1 MDSQLSSIY
10 DHGTFGVSRRTFVK
24 LAAACGVTAMG
35 GMLAFPGQHADA
47 AFTEPED
54 PSWPELPAGKV
65 RFTVHSDTHFT
76 CCDVEKKLPF
86 AFETIYRAVPDCA
99 AHVFAGDS
107 VNTGTTAEF
116 DALLAGANAAIRK
129 PALFVMGNHE
139 FGVGGSPL
147 EGNAVTNFKYFLSH
161 LTCADAYQKPGGAFE
176 GKLNVHTEIGGYHVI
191 AASCGRGYWYGDTT
205 YDDDGTTPITILDWM
220 KREIAAAAA
229 DDPTGTKP
237 IFFMTHHP
245 FPDTVWYSPTSFNA
259 GWIGDYGPVDDRNSK
274 AFYNELKA
282 KYPQLVHFSGHTHI
296 PEEDPR
302 SIFQDVD
309 GFTLVQ
315 TATFGDNFWMRGGKD
330 ADGYDENGGTGG
342 HPSDGYDAG
351 QCLLVEVD
359 AANGHEVTIRRMDFR
374 QGAYLG
380 TPWTFKV
387 SDKSTWTYTHAAMEA
402 RSLPPI
408 LEEGAA
414 VRIPADSITQTG
426 ASFAIAADKIRP
438 DASGLSDDVVMSY
451 RIVVLDAQGAEVYN
465 ACYMSDYYNAPANQ
479 PAEFVRPLF
488 GAALAPESPYSLKA
502 YARNPWEKE
511 TLIGEVIFTTAG
523 GEAVP
528 ATPLLSVDFSQGS
541 AADLSE
547 TPHVL
552 TPFGSPAFE
561 TVEEFGRQVA
571 VFDGATAAFGYD
583 FAAEDFA
590 KLATSTTAELLVQFT
605 AKPSSGYTD
614 IFSCGQGGG
623 QWLEYYPTGKLHYYF
638 TDGSTNVSTP
648 VEPGVWTHIT
658 ATYDGASLKIYQ
670 DGVLAGETAA
680 AGAIAAPN
688 ASKARW
694 YIGADCGGEGEPQ
707 AFSAAK
713 VAFAKLT
720 HGTVA
725 TAEEVAANYRA
736 CAPSTI
742 ELPEPDAFGAPEVGA
757 ACVIPAAA
765 ATTANGT
772 PIEAVP
778 SVIDPE
784 GNPVGLYLTSVPEGA
799 AALAAA
805 AARGTTL
812 YSFVPTVDGNHTV
825 TYRAGYSQA
834 SLTVS
839 VAAAPIDPDP
849 EPTPDPDP
857 EPTPDPQPTPDPTPD
872 PDPAPGNGA
881 GGGTGSSGQ
890 GTGGSGTAPGSTGGS
905 RLAKTGDGIEAGGA
919 LVGLMATA
927 GAAICVA
934 RSFWKGEFSEEESR

>member
-54 PSWPELPAGKV
+54 PSWPEPPRRPTMRSL
-65 RFTVHSDTHFT
+65 VHSDTHFT

-86 AFETIYRAVPDCA
+86 AFETIYQAVPDCA

-259 GWIGDYGPVDDRNSK
+259 GWIGDYGSVDDRNSK

-315 TATFGDNFWMRGGKD
+315 TATFGDSFWMRGGKD

-342 HPSDGYDAG
+342 HPSDGYDAS

-387 SDKSTWTYTHAAMEA
+387 SDKSTWTYTHAANGRRAAFPRFWRRA
-402 RSLPPI
+402 RPCAYRPTPSRK
-408 LEEGAA
+408 A
-414 VRIPADSITQTG
+414 G
-426 ASFAIAADKIRP
+426 ASFAIAADQ
-438 DASGLSDDVVMSY
+438 D
-451 RIVVLDAQGAEVYN
+451 Q
-465 ACYMSDYYNAPANQ
+465 
-479 PAEFVRPLF
+479 
-488 GAALAPESPYSLKA
+488 
-502 YARNPWEKE
+502 ARHRR
-511 TLIGEVIFTTAG
+511 
-523 GEAVP
+523 
-528 ATPLLSVDFSQGS
+528 D
-541 AADLSE
+541 
-547 TPHVL
+547 
-552 TPFGSPAFE
+552 
-561 TVEEFGRQVA
+561 
-571 VFDGATAAFGYD
+571 
-583 FAAEDFA
+583 
-590 KLATSTTAELLVQFT
+590 
-605 AKPSSGYTD
+605 
-614 IFSCGQGGG
+614 
-623 QWLEYYPTGKLHYYF
+623 
-638 TDGSTNVSTP
+638 
-648 VEPGVWTHIT
+648 
-658 ATYDGASLKIYQ
+658 
-670 DGVLAGETAA
+670 
-680 AGAIAAPN
+680 
-688 ASKARW
+688 
-694 YIGADCGGEGEPQ
+694 
-707 AFSAAK
+707 
-713 VAFAKLT
+713 
-720 HGTVA
+720 
-725 TAEEVAANYRA
+725 
-736 CAPSTI
+736 
-742 ELPEPDAFGAPEVGA
+742 
-757 ACVIPAAA
+757 
-765 ATTANGT
+765 
-772 PIEAVP
+772 
-778 SVIDPE
+778 
-784 GNPVGLYLTSVPEGA
+784 
-799 AALAAA
+799 
-805 AARGTTL
+805 
-812 YSFVPTVDGNHTV
+812 
-825 TYRAGYSQA
+825 
-834 SLTVS
+834 
-839 VAAAPIDPDP
+839 
-849 EPTPDPDP
+849 
-857 EPTPDPQPTPDPTPD
+857 
-872 PDPAPGNGA
+872 
-881 GGGTGSSGQ
+881 
-890 GTGGSGTAPGSTGGS
+890 
-905 RLAKTGDGIEAGGA
+905 
-919 LVGLMATA
+919 
-927 GAAICVA
+927 
-934 RSFWKGEFSEEESR
+934 

>member
-86 AFETIYRAVPDCA
+86 AFETIYQAVPDCA

-259 GWIGDYGPVDDRNSK
+259 GWIGDYGSVDDRNSK

-315 TATFGDNFWMRGGKD
+315 TATFGDSFWMRGGKD

-342 HPSDGYDAG
+342 HPSDGYDAS

-438 DASGLSDDVVMSY
+438 DTSGLSDDVVMSY

-571 VFDGATAAFGYD
+571 
-583 FAAEDFA
+583 AEDFA

-680 AGAIAAPN
+680 AGEGALVHRSRLRRGGRAPGVQRRKGGVR
-688 ASKARW
+688 KADAWHR
-694 YIGADCGGEGEPQ
+694 GDCRGGG
-707 AFSAAK
+707 
-713 VAFAKLT
+713 
-720 HGTVA
+720 
-725 TAEEVAANYRA
+725 R
-736 CAPSTI
+736 
-742 ELPEPDAFGAPEVGA
+742 ELPGLRPVDHRAAGAG
-757 ACVIPAAA
+757 CLRR
-765 ATTANGT
+765 TRGRRSLRHTRGRGH
-772 PIEAVP
+772 EAVP

-839 VAAAPIDPDP
+839 VAAAPI
-849 EPTPDPDP
+849 DPDP